1 MDGKL
6 YFRDCCLKMGVDCD
20 VLFQLGESKAY
31 VQERFRHRFSSHLR
45 KDSNRYAVCFFQKE
59 GLYVAWDLKA
69 KKAAKKDNF
78 SLKKDT
84 FPVNSLYSTT
94 KAVEYRGWGEENV
107 FVFYPQYVLDFL
119 EYCKNI

>member
-1 MDGKL
+1 
-6 YFRDCCLKMGVDCD
+6 MGVDCD
-20 VLFQLGESKAY
+20 TLFQLGESKAY
-31 VQERFRHRFSSHLR
+31 VQERFQHRFASRLR
-45 KDSNRYAVCFFQKE
+45 RDSNRYAVCFFQKE
-59 GLYVAWDLKA
+59 GLYIAWDLKA

-94 KAVEYRGWGEENV
+94 KAVEYQGWGEERV